1 MVELIIMQEDSLQ
14 LADLLY
20 VDFIVDTLENFL
32 NLLRTPALPVQNL
45 WQAAYRATNFV
56 AQ

>member
-1 MVELIIMQEDSLQ
+1 MQEDSLQ

-45 WQAAYRATNFV
+45 
-56 AQ
+56 

>member
-14 LADLLY
+14 LADVLY